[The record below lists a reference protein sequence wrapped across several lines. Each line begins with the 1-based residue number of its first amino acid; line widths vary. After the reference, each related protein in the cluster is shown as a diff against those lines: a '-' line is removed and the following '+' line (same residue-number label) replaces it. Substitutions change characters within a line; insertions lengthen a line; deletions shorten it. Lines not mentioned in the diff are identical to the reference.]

1 MGNTLSGFTVK
12 FGTSGFVEE
21 YNVFGHPT
29 AILGKTPTGQPFP
42 INCDANGNIIITGSG
57 GGGGI
62 PITQPTVTPN
72 FFAPASTTPVVIPVG
87 AIDAS
92 VLILTGTGTL
102 NGVDQPLGVPW
113 TEPNKLAAT
122 VTLVLGSPGTARVY
136 YGT

>member
-1 MGNTLSGFTVK
+1 MGALDGLLVLIKDIRAKVYSWPVIICGVD
-12 FGTSGFVEE
+12 S
-21 YNVFGHPT
+21 
-29 AILGKTPTGQPFP
+29 
-42 INCDANGNIIITGSG
+42 NGNPVPFGASPASGG

-62 PITQPTVTPN
+62 PVTPQSVTPN

-87 AIDAS
+87 AIGAS